1 MKHYLDISLHNHK
14 IFETFLDSY
23 EADRLFK
30 IPEGFGNN
38 LFWNMAHTVAVQ
50 QLLTYGRA
58 GITPALPQSFLEA
71 YKPGTTPPTE
81 NTSELIK
88 ALKSYLYKGVQQIE
102 ADVAAGKFDNFE
114 TYTTRTGYEI
124 NSIEKALHFNNYHEG
139 IHMGYL
145 LCLKK
150 FV

>member
-1 MKHYLDISLHNHK
+1 MKHYLNISLHNHK
-14 IFETFLDSY
+14 IFESFLDNY
-23 EADRLFK
+23 EAQRLFM

-58 GITPALPQSFLEA
+58 GVTPVLPQSFLEA
-71 YKPGTTPPTE
+71 FKPGSPAPGE
-81 NTSELIK
+81 NENKLIK
-88 ALKSYLYKGVQQIE
+88 ELKGYLYKGVQQIE
-102 ADVAAGKFDNFE
+102 KDVEAGKFVNFE

-124 NSIEKALHFNNYHEG
+124 DSIEKALHFNNYHEG
-139 IHMGYL
+139 IHLGYL
-145 LCLKK
+145 LCIKK